1 MGDNHVHFV
10 LNKLARKF
18 GKLSQLTFGVP
29 FFKSY
34 VSAFSPSK
42 LLQVLAKVGHAGSRL
57 ASFRAGG
64 WRFSEAAGQN
74 PYPLLFLPL
83 DNISADEN
91 DNYE

>member
-18 GKLSQLTFGVP
+18 GKLPELTFGVP

-42 LLQVLAKVGHAGSRL
+42 VLQDLAKVGDAGSRL
-57 ASFRAGG
+57 TSFRAGG
-64 WRFSEAAGQN
+64 CRFSEAAGQN
-74 PYPLLFLPL
+74 PYLSLFLCV
-83 DNISADEN
+83 DNISAAEN
-91 DNYE
+91 DSYK